1 MNKQTEIEKE
11 LAQLPILEY
20 VFFKP
25 EEIIFSKEVRD
36 LCEGNSCGMYNKSWA
51 CPPAVGSVE
60 SCIEKC
66 QAYDKAMLFTTAT
79 EVASSFDMK
88 GWMRAR
94 VEHEAL
100 TDQVAAVFRSYDKDA
115 LILSTEGCTV
125 CKKCTYPD
133 APCRFPDRM
142 YPATEGYGIMVMQMA
157 PALKISYNNGANTVT
172 YFSMVLFNEQE
183 NTQ

>member
-1 MNKQTEIEKE
+1 MNKQNEIEKD
-11 LAQLPILEY
+11 LAQLPILEN

-25 EEIIFSKEVRD
+25 SEIIFSKEVRD
-36 LCEGNSCGMYNKSWA
+36 LCEGNCCGMYNKSWA
-51 CPPAVGSVE
+51 CPPAVGSIEV
-60 SCIEKC
+60 CIEKC
-66 QAYDKAMLFTTAT
+66 HAYDKAMLFTTAT

-100 TDQVAAVFRSYDKDA
+100 TDQVADVFRRYDENA

-142 YPATEGYGIMVMQMA
+142 YPATESFAIMVMQMA
-157 PALKISYNNGANTVT
+157 PALKVKYNNGVNTVT
-172 YFSMVLFNEQE
+172 YFSLILFNE
-183 NTQ
+183 

>member
-36 LCEGNSCGMYNKSWA
+36 LCQGNSCGMYHTTWA

-60 SCIEKC
+60 SCMEKC

-79 EVASSFDMK
+79 EVTGVAGRGIGMDVVRSEVNALGGRIETHTEPGRGTCQPHGIWPCLLRVNARHAPHMAAFQQASVRH
-88 GWMRAR
+88 GG
-94 VEHEAL
+94 L
-100 TDQVAAVFRSYDKDA
+100 
-115 LILSTEGCTV
+115 
-125 CKKCTYPD
+125 
-133 APCRFPDRM
+133 
-142 YPATEGYGIMVMQMA
+142 
-157 PALKISYNNGANTVT
+157 
-172 YFSMVLFNEQE
+172 
-183 NTQ
+183 

>member
-20 VFFKP
+20 AFLKP
-25 EEIIFSKEVRD
+25 SEIIFSKEVRD
-36 LCEGNSCGMYNKSWA
+36 LCEGNSCGMYHKSWA

-60 SCIEKC
+60 SCMEKC
-66 QAYDKAMLFTTAT
+66 QGYDQAMLFTTAT
-79 EVASSFDMK
+79 EMASSFDMK

-94 VEHEAL
+94 EEHEAL

-125 CKKCTYPD
+125 CKKCSYPD

-157 PALKISYNNGANTVT
+157 PALNIRYNNGANTVT
-172 YFSMVLFNEQE
+172 YFSMVLYNE
-183 NTQ
+183 

>member
-1 MNKQTEIEKE
+1 MKKQTEIEKN

-25 EEIIFSKEVRD
+25 EEIIFAKEVRD
-36 LCEGNSCGMYNKSWA
+36 LCEGNGCGMYNTNWA
-51 CPPAVGSVE
+51 CPPAVGSIE
-60 SCIEKC
+60 TCREKC
-66 QAYDKAMLFTTAT
+66 HAYDKAMLFTTTT
-79 EVASSFDMK
+79 EMASSFDMK
-88 GWMRAR
+88 GWMDAR

-100 TDQVAAVFRSYDKDA
+100 TNQVADVFRRYDKNA

-125 CKKCTYPD
+125 CKKCAYPD

-157 PALKISYNNGANTVT
+157 PALNIQYNNGANTVT
-172 YFSMVLFNEQE
+172 YFSMVLFNE
-183 NTQ
+183 

>member
-1 MNKQTEIEKE
+1 MIKQAEIEKA
-11 LAQLPILEY
+11 LTKLPILEY
-20 VFFKP
+20 VFFNP
-25 EEIIFSKEVRD
+25 EKIIFSKEVRE
-36 LCEGNSCGMYNKSWA
+36 LCEGNSCGMYNTTWA

-79 EVASSFDMK
+79 SVASSFDMK

-100 TDQVAAVFRSYDKDA
+100 TDQVAAVFRSYDKNA

-133 APCRFPDRM
+133 APCRFPDCM

-157 PALKISYNNGANTVT
+157 LALKISYNNGSNTVT
-172 YFSMVLFNEQE
+172 YFSMVLFHE
-183 NTQ
+183 